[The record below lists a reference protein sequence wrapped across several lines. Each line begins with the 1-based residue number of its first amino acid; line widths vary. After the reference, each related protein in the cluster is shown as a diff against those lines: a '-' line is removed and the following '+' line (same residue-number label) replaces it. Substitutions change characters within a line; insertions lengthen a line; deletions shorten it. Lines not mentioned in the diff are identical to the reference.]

1 MVQLL
6 ESNVLLCYLCCVT
19 TMTQKHYVTQHWNNT
34 CDIGRGNMVPESS
47 ALTSWF
53 IPVLIGFFR
62 DLCSKAIYSAIESWY
77 QRKVCSHYGLWLWLR
92 SRNCHSTGRD
102 GSSCVSDLF
111 NERGRT
117 EFKIGD
123 ERQTENIPDG
133 CDKLAANQR
142 RLRGGQ
148 TTNSLWLRYL
158 QIYSNLINIKI

>member
-1 MVQLL
+1 MLSLL
-6 ESNVLLCYLCCVT
+6 RDNDDTKTLRNT
-19 TMTQKHYVTQHWNNT
+19 TLKQHLWHRQGKHGSWKLRNDKLVY
-34 CDIGRGNMVPESS
+34 SS
-47 ALTSWF
+47 SDRR
-53 IPVLIGFFR
+53 FR
-62 DLCSKAIYSAIESWY
+62 NLRSKAIYSAIESWY

-102 GSSCVSDLF
+102 GSSCASDLF